1 MLEKIHHSIR
11 GALLVF
17 CLVFVASL
25 IAVAASYMYLDNV
38 NEKENKAKRSAFVWK
53 NKINLA
59 KENNRL
65 IVLYEKPYHD
75 LIDNNIVGEENRL
88 SWFETLQST
97 ASSRGLDVFRFST
110 ASQVKVN
117 PKGLRRDYKNIDI
130 YKSAMIL
137 DMKISHEGDIFAVF
151 NDLESYAKG
160 LYSVD
165 NCQVESPASRNNV
178 ATEGGAALN
187 ASCELSWHTIRT
199 DKNDG

>member
-17 CLVFVASL
+17 CLVFIASL
-25 IAVAASYMYLDNV
+25 TAVAASYMYLDSV

-53 NKINLA
+53 NKIGQA

-65 IVLYEKPYHD
+65 IVLYEKPYLD
-75 LIDNNIVGEENRL
+75 LIDNNVVGEENRL

-110 ASQVKVN
+110 ASQVQVK
-117 PKGLRRDYKNIDI
+117 PKALKREYKNIDI
-130 YKSAMIL
+130 YKSVMIL

-165 NCQVESPASRNNV
+165 NCQIENPVSRNNV
-178 ATEGGAALN
+178 TTEGGGELS